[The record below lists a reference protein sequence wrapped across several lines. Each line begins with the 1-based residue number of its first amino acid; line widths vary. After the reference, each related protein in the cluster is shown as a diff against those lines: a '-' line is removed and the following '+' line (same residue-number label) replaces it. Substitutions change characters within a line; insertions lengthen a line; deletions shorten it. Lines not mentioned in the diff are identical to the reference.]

1 MLINVQGKPYACNN
15 ERTRG
20 GRLNLTFSFIGI
32 FAVLSVWILRFV
44 FVFRQRLSCMA
55 GMMAAMVLG
64 MTAGLGSGVFLA
76 SFLSS
81 GALFQ
86 TTMAGM
92 FIGGFT
98 GLLAGLPISLMA
110 VLDGLLSGIMSGM
123 MGAMLAV
130 MIPDAYMDITL
141 KIIAT
146 LCGGILFVLFLM
158 LQGEIKE
165 EQLKQHSWILSKPHP
180 MFLAI
185 VVFFAALYPS
195 PTMNIDRQ
203 ELHQAH
209 PNQNPLAPDN
219 NPRKQ
224 QEFVITASEF
234 SFSPSSIR
242 IAADETVKF
251 TLINKGSV
259 EHDFD
264 IAGTGIHLHAAP
276 GETVSGTFTLQQQGK
291 FEAVCTLPGHKEAGM
306 HSAIRVGSV

>member
-1 MLINVQGKPYACNN
+1 M
-15 ERTRG
+15 
-20 GRLNLTFSFIGI
+20 NLAFSFIGI

-44 FVFRQRLSCMA
+44 FVFRKRLSCMA

-76 SFLSS
+76 SSLSS

-123 MGAMLAV
+123 MGAMLAAMV
-130 MIPDAYMDITL
+130 PDAYMDITL

-165 EQLKQHSWILSKPHP
+165 EHLKQHSRILSKPHS

-195 PTMNIDRQ
+195 QAMNIDRQ
-203 ELHQAH
+203 ELHQTH
-209 PNQNPLAPDN
+209 PGQSPTDPGNHPIAQ
-219 NPRKQ
+219 K
-224 QEFVITASEF
+224 EFVVTATEF

-242 IAADETVKF
+242 ITANEPVKI
-251 TLINKGSV
+251 TLINKGNV

-264 IAGTGIHLHAAP
+264 IVGTGIHLHAAP
-276 GETVSGTFTLQQQGK
+276 GESVSSILTLRQPGK
-291 FEAVCTLPGHKEAGM
+291 FEAVCTLPGHEKAGM
-306 HSAIRVGSV
+306 HSVIRVLSV